1 MSWPAYLD
9 LSREATEVALL
20 YGSVQQEEAY
30 KMWSVHAG
38 AGHAASAPCVENA
51 DPAAVI
57 CSTLTE
63 AGIENYP

>member
-1 MSWPAYLD
+1 M
-9 LSREATEVALL
+9 ALL